1 MYAFVFQ
8 KGMNFLFPA
17 YKWRKSVILLPFA
30 MK

>member
-8 KGMNFLFPA
+8 KGMTFFSPA
-17 YKWRKSVILLPFA
+17 YKWRKSIILLPFA